1 MNLTAMLVDDELPIL
16 ENLNY
21 ILPWEEMGIEITGT
35 ARSGAEALGKVT
47 EGHPDILLCDIRMPS
62 MDGLELIRLLREQG
76 ETCEII
82 LLTGYQQFEYARTAI
97 QYNVHE
103 YICKPIDYLHLENK
117 LRELAGQIQ
126 KRRMESES
134 QRNRS
139 QEMESWIR
147 HKQLM
152 DLLRGEVSSKITYP
166 ASITESI
173 TTVVP
178 YTLLLVDVVG
188 YFRHSIGWTELQHER
203 WHETVSSRLRE
214 VAERSAGN
222 CQILSTRKGEW
233 CVLLEASGEWQHS
246 SEELAQQLCLE
257 LNALLSLDSSVKVRV
272 VQDVVPMNLEIQIL
286 ERYRHCQKMLMSHPE
301 REDRVLKASCTETTL
316 TSDRAASKGANSWI
330 TREDLELVTR
340 WIRQGNKQ
348 GLRDVLDQLRHRMG
362 NSVESFDR
370 ISETN
375 LRFMLVHMLRELREV
390 QAIPDEHE
398 VNYWNALQGAGSMR
412 ELLELA
418 EVVTQACQ
426 GKPTQPRPSVSEL
439 ILSACEYMDARLQQ
453 DFGIDEVSDWLGIS
467 PGYFCQLFKTQM
479 GVTFVEYMTQK
490 RMESAALLLSTTEW
504 SITAIG
510 EATGFKERRYFSK
523 VFHKHF
529 HMKPSEYRQN
539 KRLGS

>member
-35 ARSGAEALGKVT
+35 ARSGVEALGKVT
-47 EGHPDILLCDIRMPS
+47 ESHPDILLCDIRMPS

-97 QYNVHE
+97 KYNVHE
-103 YICKPIDYLHLENK
+103 YICKPIDYLNLEHK

-126 KRRMESES
+126 KRRLENES
-134 QRNRS
+134 QRYRS

-147 HKQLM
+147 HKQLI
-152 DLLRGEVSSKITYP
+152 DLLRGEAPLKVAYP
-166 ASITESI
+166 ASVPEFI
-173 TTVVP
+173 TTATP
-178 YTLLLVDVVG
+178 YTLLLVDAVG
-188 YFRHSIGWTELQHER
+188 YFRHSIGWSELQHQR
-203 WHETVSSRLRE
+203 WHETISSRLRE
-214 VAERSAGN
+214 VAERIEGD

-233 CVLLEASGEWQHS
+233 CILLEASGEWKRR
-246 SEELAQQLCLE
+246 SEELAHQLCLE
-257 LNALLSLDSSVKVRV
+257 LNAILSLDSSVKVRV
-272 VQDVVPMNLEIQIL
+272 VQDDVPVNLESQIL
-286 ERYRHCQKMLMSHPE
+286 ERYRQCQKILMSHSE
-301 REDRVLKASCTETTL
+301 SEDKVLKASCPETTL
-316 TSDRAASKGANSWI
+316 SYDHTASKGANSWI
-330 TREDLELVTR
+330 TREDLEFVTR

-348 GLRDVLDQLRHRMG
+348 GLRDVLERLKQQMG
-362 NSVESFDR
+362 NSGQSFNR
-370 ISETN
+370 IDETN

-390 QAIPDEHE
+390 QALAEEHE
-398 VNYWNALQGAGSMR
+398 VNFWNALQGAVSMR

-418 EVVTQACQ
+418 EVVTHAYQ
-426 GKPTQPRPSVSEL
+426 GKQTQPRPSVSEL

-453 DFGIDEVSDWLGIS
+453 DLGIDEVSDWLGIS

-529 HMKPSEYRQN
+529 HMKPSEYRQS